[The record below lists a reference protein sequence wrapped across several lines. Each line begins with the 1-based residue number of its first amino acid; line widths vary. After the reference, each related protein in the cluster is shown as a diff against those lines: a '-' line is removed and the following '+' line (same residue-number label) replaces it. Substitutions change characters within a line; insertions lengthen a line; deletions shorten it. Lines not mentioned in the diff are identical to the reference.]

1 MTFIWYRSI
10 YDWLLLFEN
19 WQCFIRWHRIW
30 EKNLQNLPRRHVC
43 WSMLFIFLLTKT
55 CRQEKRYFHLK
66 CFFGFGL
73 VCSCINNILLLQLFH
88 LINRDFESMQLG
100 IQAQRLLPIKVLWA
114 HYRVVSLSIFKQFN
128 LLTQSTNWSNLSDPL
143 SLFVTT
149 NGDIYVDNGYRLW
162 ILHHDVL
169 LFSSIFMRIYIVHC
183 WIIIELI
190 KNGRIQL
197 FRLNQRNGSTKLT
210 IKLIYPTGIVLDG
223 DQYLFIVDANNDRII
238 GSDECHLIAME
249 IFMSPI
255 KEIWS

>member
-1 MTFIWYRSI
+1 
-10 YDWLLLFEN
+10 
-19 WQCFIRWHRIW
+19 
-30 EKNLQNLPRRHVC
+30 
-43 WSMLFIFLLTKT
+43 MLFIFLLTKT

-149 NGDIYVDNGYRLW
+149 NGDIYVDNGYRL
-162 ILHHDVL
+162 
-169 LFSSIFMRIYIVHC
+169 
-183 WIIIELI
+183 
-190 KNGRIQL
+190 
-197 FRLNQRNGSTKLT
+197 
-210 IKLIYPTGIVLDG
+210 
-223 DQYLFIVDANNDRII
+223 
-238 GSDECHLIAME
+238 
-249 IFMSPI
+249 
-255 KEIWS
+255 